1 MTIGGNLK
9 KLRVAQG
16 LTQDQLAEKL
26 HVTRQAVSNWERNVS
41 HPDLDQLETIAA
53 ALGVEVT
60 TLLYGPPQ
68 PYRPSR
74 KRAGVTVG
82 LAAAAVTAFA
92 VCHGGLEPWLVQGY
106 QRGYPGYG
114 LLYELLF
121 FGPVLGLLLGIAA
134 GGVLICGSLDVG
146 RARQR
151 CLAGG
156 VVCLLLPLAL
166 RLGTGVSRW
175 MLLLWAHGGSAMGL
189 LAGLAAGLLLFL
201 AGNPGQG
208 RRRLEKKKRSPAP
221 GCAEDRFAVSQLVF
235 TGGSG

>member
-41 HPDLDQLETIAA
+41 HPDLDQLEAIAA

-74 KRAGVTVG
+74 KRVGVTVG

-92 VCHGGLEPWLVQGY
+92 VCYGGLEPWLS
-106 QRGYPGYG
+106 
-114 LLYELLF
+114 
-121 FGPVLGLLLGIAA
+121 
-134 GGVLICGSLDVG
+134 LIHISE
-146 RARQR
+146 
-151 CLAGG
+151 
-156 VVCLLLPLAL
+156 P
-166 RLGTGVSRW
+166 T
-175 MLLLWAHGGSAMGL
+175 
-189 LAGLAAGLLLFL
+189 
-201 AGNPGQG
+201 
-208 RRRLEKKKRSPAP
+208 RRS
-221 GCAEDRFAVSQLVF
+221 
-235 TGGSG
+235 

>member
-9 KLRVAQG
+9 QLRMAQG

-41 HPDLDQLETIAA
+41 HPDLDQLEAIAA

-74 KRAGVTVG
+74 KRVGVTVG

-106 QRGYPGYG
+106 QRGYPG
-114 LLYELLF
+114 
-121 FGPVLGLLLGIAA
+121 
-134 GGVLICGSLDVG
+134 D
-146 RARQR
+146 
-151 CLAGG
+151 
-156 VVCLLLPLAL
+156 
-166 RLGTGVSRW
+166 
-175 MLLLWAHGGSAMGL
+175 
-189 LAGLAAGLLLFL
+189 
-201 AGNPGQG
+201 
-208 RRRLEKKKRSPAP
+208 
-221 GCAEDRFAVSQLVF
+221 
-235 TGGSG
+235 

>member
-41 HPDLDQLETIAA
+41 HPDLDQLEAIAA
-53 ALGVEVT
+53 VLGVEVT

-74 KRAGVTVG
+74 KRVGVTVG

-134 GGVLICGSLDVG
+134 GGVLGL
-146 RARQR
+146 RFPLTLERQARQR

-208 RRRLEKKKRSPAP
+208 RGE
-221 GCAEDRFAVSQLVF
+221 G
-235 TGGSG
+235 

>member
-1 MTIGGNLK
+1 M
-9 KLRVAQG
+9 
-16 LTQDQLAEKL
+16 
-26 HVTRQAVSNWERNVS
+26 
-41 HPDLDQLETIAA
+41 
-53 ALGVEVT
+53 
-60 TLLYGPPQ
+60 
-68 PYRPSR
+68 
-74 KRAGVTVG
+74 
-82 LAAAAVTAFA
+82 
-92 VCHGGLEPWLVQGY
+92 QGY
-106 QRGYPGYG
+106 QRGYPGHG

-121 FGPVLGLLLGIAA
+121 FGPVLGLLLGVAA
-134 GGVLICGSLDVG
+134 GGVLGLRFPLALEC

-189 LAGLAAGLLLFL
+189 LAGLAAGLLLFWL
-201 AGNPGQG
+201 ATGAGERG
-208 RRRLEKKKRSPAP
+208 RLEKKKRSPAP

>member
-41 HPDLDQLETIAA
+41 HPDLDQLEDIAA

-74 KRAGVTVG
+74 KRVGVTVG

-134 GGVLICGSLDVG
+134 GGVLGLRFPLTLER

-151 CLAGG
+151 C
-156 VVCLLLPLAL
+156 
-166 RLGTGVSRW
+166 
-175 MLLLWAHGGSAMGL
+175 
-189 LAGLAAGLLLFL
+189 
-201 AGNPGQG
+201 
-208 RRRLEKKKRSPAP
+208 RRSLIHI
-221 GCAEDRFAVSQLVF
+221 
-235 TGGSG
+235 

>member
-9 KLRVAQG
+9 QLRMAQG

-41 HPDLDQLETIAA
+41 HPDLDQLEAIAA

-74 KRAGVTVG
+74 KRVGVTVG
-82 LAAAAVTAFA
+82 LTAAAVTAFA
-92 VCHGGLEPWLVQGY
+92 VCYGRLEPWLVQGY
-106 QRGYPGYG
+106 QRGYPGHG

-121 FGPVLGLLLGIAA
+121 FGPVLGLLLGVAA
-134 GGVLICGSLDVG
+134 GGVLGLRFPLALER

-156 VVCLLLPLAL
+156 VVCLLLHLAL

-208 RRRLEKKKRSPAP
+208 RGE
-221 GCAEDRFAVSQLVF
+221 G
-235 TGGSG
+235 

>member
-1 MTIGGNLK
+1 M
-9 KLRVAQG
+9 
-16 LTQDQLAEKL
+16 
-26 HVTRQAVSNWERNVS
+26 S
-41 HPDLDQLETIAA
+41 HPDLDQLEAIAA

-74 KRAGVTVG
+74 KRVGVTVG

-92 VCHGGLEPWLVQGY
+92 VCYGGLEPWMVQGY
-106 QRGYPGYG
+106 QRGYSGYG

-121 FGPVLGLLLGIAA
+121 FGPVLGLLLGVAA
-134 GGVLICGSLDVG
+134 GGVLGLRFPLTLER

-208 RRRLEKKKRSPAP
+208 RGE
-221 GCAEDRFAVSQLVF
+221 G
-235 TGGSG
+235 

>member
-9 KLRVAQG
+9 QLRMAQG

-41 HPDLDQLETIAA
+41 HPDLDQLEAIAA

-74 KRAGVTVG
+74 KRVGVTVG
-82 LAAAAVTAFA
+82 LTAAAVTAFA
-92 VCHGGLEPWLVQGY
+92 VCYGRLEPWLVQGY
-106 QRGYPGYG
+106 QRGYPGHG

-121 FGPVLGLLLGIAA
+121 FGPVLGLLLGVAA
-134 GGVLICGSLDVG
+134 GGVLGLRFPLAMER

-208 RRRLEKKKRSPAP
+208 RGE
-221 GCAEDRFAVSQLVF
+221 G
-235 TGGSG
+235 

>member
-41 HPDLDQLETIAA
+41 HPDLDQLEAIAA

-74 KRAGVTVG
+74 KRVGVTVG

-106 QRGYPGYG
+106 QRGYPGHG

-134 GGVLICGSLDVG
+134 GGVLGLRFPLTLERRV
-146 RARQR
+146 RQR
-151 CLAGG
+151 CAWPAGW
-156 VVCLLLPLAL
+156 CA
-166 RLGTGVSRW
+166 
-175 MLLLWAHGGSAMGL
+175 
-189 LAGLAAGLLLFL
+189 FC
-201 AGNPGQG
+201 
-208 RRRLEKKKRSPAP
+208 SPWPCGWEP
-221 GCAEDRFAVSQLVF
+221 GCP
-235 TGGSG
+235 GGCCSYGPMGEVQWASWPGWPLGFCCFWQIGRAHV